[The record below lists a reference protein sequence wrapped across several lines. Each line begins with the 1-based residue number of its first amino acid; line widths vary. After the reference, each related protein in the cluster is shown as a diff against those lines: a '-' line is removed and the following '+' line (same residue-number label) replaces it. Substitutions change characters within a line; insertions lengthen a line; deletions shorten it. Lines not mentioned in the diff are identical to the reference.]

1 MWYAI
6 KAILIKE
13 FLSVWRDKK
22 TRMVL
27 IVPPLLQ
34 LFMFSFAATLEVRHA
49 NISVF
54 NEDQGP
60 VAREL
65 VQRITAS
72 PKLIR
77 LVYSP
82 QSMGELENDIN
93 DQKALL
99 GIHFPPDFSRNVTN
113 GNAGNM
119 QLILDGRRSNAA
131 SIMTGYL
138 NDIVK
143 AYNIEFAQKQGK
155 LLASSSIVVR
165 HWFNPNL
172 EYMWFTLP
180 CLVAILAQVIAL
192 ALTSLA
198 IARERELGT
207 FEQLLVSPV
216 SSIQILTGKTIPAL
230 VLAFI
235 ESYAILFLVVFVFGV
250 RFQGSLILF
259 FYSMFIFLLSVVGI
273 GLFISSLCKTQQQ
286 TVLGT
291 FVYMVPA
298 TTISGFATPV
308 ENMPVWLQHLSDLSP
323 LKHFLIVSKGLFLK
337 DLPAHLVA
345 QNTWP
350 NFLIA
355 VITLMSALWLFR
367 RRME

>member
-1 MWYAI
+1 MLTAI
-6 KAILIKE
+6 RAILIKE

-27 IVPPLLQ
+27 IMPPLLQ
-34 LFMFSFAATLEVRHA
+34 LFLFSFAATLEVK
-49 NISVF
+49 NTTISIL

-65 VQRITAS
+65 VQRISAS
-72 PKLIR
+72 PRLIR
-77 LVYSP
+77 KVLNP
-82 QSMGELENDIN
+82 DNTQDIESHIN
-93 DQKALL
+93 NQKALV
-99 GIHFPPDFSRNVTN
+99 GIHFPSDFSRRVMN
-113 GNAGNM
+113 GESGKF
-119 QLILDGRRSNAA
+119 QVILDGRRSNTA

-138 NDIVK
+138 NEIVNT
-143 AYNIEFAQKQGK
+143 YNQEFAKERGV
-155 LLASSSIVVR
+155 LLAPSTLVVR

-180 CLVAILAQVIAL
+180 CLVAILGQVIAL
-192 ALTSLA
+192 SLTSLA

-216 SSIQILTGKTIPAL
+216 SSIQILTGKTLPAL
-230 VLAFI
+230 GLAFL
-235 ESYAILFLVVFVFGV
+235 ESYVILFLVVFFFGV
-250 RFQGSLILF
+250 EFQGSLMLF
-259 FYSMFIFLLSVVGI
+259 FWSMLIFLLSIVGI
-273 GLFISSLCKTQQQ
+273 GLFISSMCKTQQQ
-286 TVLGT
+286 VVLGT

-298 TTISGFATPV
+298 VTISGFATPV
-308 ENMPVWLQHLSDLSP
+308 ENMPMFLQYLSELSP

-337 DLPAHLVA
+337 DLPAPLVA
-345 QNTWP
+345 QYTWP

-355 VITLMSALWLFR
+355 LCTLMAALWLFR